1 MVVDFISLAVIVVV
15 AALCPIIA
23 SLIPNKLI
31 PESVFLLIAGAVL
44 GPNLLGVI
52 QTTDVVNF
60 LSELGLA
67 YLFLLAGMEINP
79 KNLVGHEGK
88 RGIGAWGI
96 SLALGFVVVFLLPWF
111 DPAQLDGIA
120 VAIAMTTTAFG
131 TLVPIMK
138 ERGLTG
144 TPVGNSI
151 MAYGTWGELA
161 PIVAIALLLSTRSS
175 WQTLLI
181 LGAFALIAVVMAF
194 IPKKAKAA
202 GSKIAHFVQTRS
214 NTTYQT
220 MVRFTMLRILVL
232 LLAISEIFHLDI
244 VLGAFAAGFVMGAI
258 IPEGDEELETKL
270 NGAAY
275 GFFIPLFFIVSGAK
289 VNILAIGD
297 NPVLLVVFIIALMM
311 VRGIPVFI
319 MLTTDKRCELS
330 AHNRWTVA
338 LYCTTALPLVVAI
351 TSIGTSMGFF
361 SQDTASVLVAAGAIT
376 VFLMPFLASLTY
388 RVADAMPGEAIKEIR
403 ENPSDIGRI
412 DPPPCHAR
420 AAREPR
426 DGSRPPRAAQ
436 EADRRAGRLMRH
448 QRVQEGLQ
456 APCHTRGRAEEHRRG
471 ARPARR
477 AARRRLAA
485 RGPAG
490 AAQPAPRGA
499 EAPPH
504 AHVRGR
510 DRGKPQP
517 GGREPRAHRHHRIT
531 QAPRRDLPQ
540 GSLAQRKRS
549 RRERPRRG
557 SARLTPPTPRQ
568 RQLKTSEP
576 EQYKRGRGNPR
587 PLEAYRQR
595 FARAYSVS
603 P

>member
-202 GSKIAHFVQTRS
+202 GSKIAHFVKTRS

-220 MVRFTMLRILVL
+220 MVRFTMLILVL

-412 DPPPCHAR
+412 IRRHAMLEQLVNLEMAVDHLEQR
-420 AAREPR
+420 KKQIAEQGDSCDISEYKKASKRHAILADALKSTAAELAQHEELLDDASLREALQELRSLRREELRRRRMHMSEEEIEESRNQVVESLARIAIIESRRLR
-426 DGSRPPRAAQ
+426 DETSHKGASHNESAPAESAPGVAPRA
-436 EADRRAGRLMRH
+436 
-448 QRVQEGLQ
+448 
-456 APCHTRGRAEEHRRG
+456 
-471 ARPARR
+471 
-477 AARRRLAA
+477 
-485 RGPAG
+485 
-490 AAQPAPRGA
+490 
-499 EAPPH
+499 
-504 AHVRGR
+504 
-510 DRGKPQP
+510 
-517 GGREPRAHRHHRIT
+517 
-531 QAPRRDLPQ
+531 
-540 GSLAQRKRS
+540 
-549 RRERPRRG
+549 
-557 SARLTPPTPRQ
+557 
-568 RQLKTSEP
+568 
-576 EQYKRGRGNPR
+576 
-587 PLEAYRQR
+587 
-595 FARAYSVS
+595 
-603 P
+603 

>member
-79 KNLVGHEGK
+79 QNLVGHEGK
-88 RGIGAWGI
+88 RAIGAWGI

-111 DPAQLDGIA
+111 NPTQLDGIA

-181 LGAFALIAVVMAF
+181 LGVFALIAVVMAF
-194 IPKKAKAA
+194 IPKKARAA
-202 GSKIAHFVQTRS
+202 GSKIAHFVKTRS

-220 MVRFTMLRILVL
+220 MVRFTMLILVL

-297 NPVLLVVFIIALMM
+297 NPVLLVVFILALMM

-388 RVADAMPGEAIKEIR
+388 RVTDAMPGEAIKEIR

-412 DPPPCHAR
+412 IRRHAMLEQLVNLEMAVDHLEQR
-420 AAREPR
+420 KKQIAEQGDSCDINEYQKASKRHALLADALRNTAAELAQHEDLLDDTSLRE
-426 DGSRPPRAAQ
+426 ALQ
-436 EADRRAGRLMRH
+436 ELRSLRR
-448 QRVQEGLQ
+448 
-456 APCHTRGRAEEHRRG
+456 EEL
-471 ARPARR
+471 
-477 AARRRLAA
+477 RRR
-485 RGPAG
+485 RMHMSEEEIEESHN
-490 AAQPAPRGA
+490 QVV
-499 EAPPH
+499 E
-504 AHVRGR
+504 
-510 DRGKPQP
+510 
-517 GGREPRAHRHHRIT
+517 
-531 QAPRRDLPQ
+531 
-540 GSLAQRKRS
+540 SLARIAIIES
-549 RRERPRRG
+549 RRLRDETSHKEASRNAAALG
-557 SARLTPPTPRQ
+557 EATPAEGAVSETPR
-568 RQLKTSEP
+568 
-576 EQYKRGRGNPR
+576 
-587 PLEAYRQR
+587 
-595 FARAYSVS
+595 V
-603 P
+603 

>member
-202 GSKIAHFVQTRS
+202 GSKIAHFVKTRS

-220 MVRFTMLRILVL
+220 MVRFTMLILVL

-297 NPVLLVVFIIALMM
+297 NPVLLFVFIIALMM

-412 DPPPCHAR
+412 IRRHAMLEQLVNLEMAVDHLEQR
-420 AAREPR
+420 KKQIAEQGDSCDINEYKKASRRHAILADALKSTAAELAQHEELLDDASLRE
-426 DGSRPPRAAQ
+426 ALQ
-436 EADRRAGRLMRH
+436 ELRSLRR
-448 QRVQEGLQ
+448 
-456 APCHTRGRAEEHRRG
+456 EEL
-471 ARPARR
+471 
-477 AARRRLAA
+477 RRRRMHMSEEEIEESRNQVVESLARIA
-485 RGPAG
+485 IIESRRLRDETSHKG
-490 AAQPAPRGA
+490 ASRNAVTHA
-499 EAPPH
+499 EAAPAEGSSGETPH
-504 AHVRGR
+504 A
-510 DRGKPQP
+510 
-517 GGREPRAHRHHRIT
+517 
-531 QAPRRDLPQ
+531 
-540 GSLAQRKRS
+540 
-549 RRERPRRG
+549 
-557 SARLTPPTPRQ
+557 
-568 RQLKTSEP
+568 
-576 EQYKRGRGNPR
+576 
-587 PLEAYRQR
+587 
-595 FARAYSVS
+595 
-603 P
+603 

>member
-202 GSKIAHFVQTRS
+202 GSKIAHFVKTRS

-220 MVRFTMLRILVL
+220 MVRFTMLILVL

-412 DPPPCHAR
+412 IRRHAMLEQLVNLEMAVDHLEQR
-420 AAREPR
+420 KKQIAEQGDSCDINEYKKASRRHAILADALKSTAAELAQHEELLDDASLREALQELRSLRREELRRRRMHMSEEEIEESRNQVVESLARIAIIESRRLR
-426 DGSRPPRAAQ
+426 DETSHKGASHNEGAPAESAPSVAPRA
-436 EADRRAGRLMRH
+436 
-448 QRVQEGLQ
+448 
-456 APCHTRGRAEEHRRG
+456 
-471 ARPARR
+471 
-477 AARRRLAA
+477 
-485 RGPAG
+485 
-490 AAQPAPRGA
+490 
-499 EAPPH
+499 
-504 AHVRGR
+504 
-510 DRGKPQP
+510 
-517 GGREPRAHRHHRIT
+517 
-531 QAPRRDLPQ
+531 
-540 GSLAQRKRS
+540 
-549 RRERPRRG
+549 
-557 SARLTPPTPRQ
+557 
-568 RQLKTSEP
+568 
-576 EQYKRGRGNPR
+576 
-587 PLEAYRQR
+587 
-595 FARAYSVS
+595 
-603 P
+603 

>member
-79 KNLVGHEGK
+79 KNLIGHEGK

-220 MVRFTMLRILVL
+220 MVRFTMLILVL

-297 NPVLLVVFIIALMM
+297 NPVLLVVFIVALMM

-412 DPPPCHAR
+412 IRRHAMLEQLVNLEMAVDHLEQR
-420 AAREPR
+420 KKQIAEQGDSCDISEYKKASKRHAILADALKSTAAELAQHEELLDDASLREALQELR
-426 DGSRPPRAAQ
+426 SLRREELRRRRMHMSEEEIEESRNQVVESLARIAIIESRRLRDETSHKGASHDGSAPGVAPRA
-436 EADRRAGRLMRH
+436 
-448 QRVQEGLQ
+448 
-456 APCHTRGRAEEHRRG
+456 
-471 ARPARR
+471 
-477 AARRRLAA
+477 
-485 RGPAG
+485 
-490 AAQPAPRGA
+490 
-499 EAPPH
+499 
-504 AHVRGR
+504 
-510 DRGKPQP
+510 
-517 GGREPRAHRHHRIT
+517 
-531 QAPRRDLPQ
+531 
-540 GSLAQRKRS
+540 
-549 RRERPRRG
+549 
-557 SARLTPPTPRQ
+557 
-568 RQLKTSEP
+568 
-576 EQYKRGRGNPR
+576 
-587 PLEAYRQR
+587 
-595 FARAYSVS
+595 
-603 P
+603 

>member
-220 MVRFTMLRILVL
+220 MVRFTMLILVL

-297 NPVLLVVFIIALMM
+297 NPVLLVVFIVALMV

-412 DPPPCHAR
+412 IRRHAMLEQLVNLEMAVDHLEQR
-420 AAREPR
+420 KKQIAEQGDSCDISEYKKASRRHAILADALKSTAAELAQHEELLDDASLREALQELRSLRREELRRRRMHMSEEEIEESRNQVVESLARIAIIESRRLR
-426 DGSRPPRAAQ
+426 DETSHKGASHDESAPGVAPRA
-436 EADRRAGRLMRH
+436 
-448 QRVQEGLQ
+448 
-456 APCHTRGRAEEHRRG
+456 
-471 ARPARR
+471 
-477 AARRRLAA
+477 
-485 RGPAG
+485 
-490 AAQPAPRGA
+490 
-499 EAPPH
+499 
-504 AHVRGR
+504 
-510 DRGKPQP
+510 
-517 GGREPRAHRHHRIT
+517 
-531 QAPRRDLPQ
+531 
-540 GSLAQRKRS
+540 
-549 RRERPRRG
+549 
-557 SARLTPPTPRQ
+557 
-568 RQLKTSEP
+568 
-576 EQYKRGRGNPR
+576 
-587 PLEAYRQR
+587 
-595 FARAYSVS
+595 
-603 P
+603 

>member
-220 MVRFTMLRILVL
+220 MVRFTMLILVL

-297 NPVLLVVFIIALMM
+297 NPVLLVVFIVALMM

-412 DPPPCHAR
+412 IRRHAMLEQLVNLEMAVDHLEQR
-420 AAREPR
+420 KKQIAEQGDSCDINEYKKASRRHAILADALKSTAAELAQHEELLDDASLREALQELR
-426 DGSRPPRAAQ
+426 SLRREELRRRRMHMSEEEIEESRNQVVESLARIAIIESRRLRDETSHKGASHDGSAPAESAPSVAPRA
-436 EADRRAGRLMRH
+436 
-448 QRVQEGLQ
+448 
-456 APCHTRGRAEEHRRG
+456 
-471 ARPARR
+471 
-477 AARRRLAA
+477 
-485 RGPAG
+485 
-490 AAQPAPRGA
+490 
-499 EAPPH
+499 
-504 AHVRGR
+504 
-510 DRGKPQP
+510 
-517 GGREPRAHRHHRIT
+517 
-531 QAPRRDLPQ
+531 
-540 GSLAQRKRS
+540 
-549 RRERPRRG
+549 
-557 SARLTPPTPRQ
+557 
-568 RQLKTSEP
+568 
-576 EQYKRGRGNPR
+576 
-587 PLEAYRQR
+587 
-595 FARAYSVS
+595 
-603 P
+603 

>member
-202 GSKIAHFVQTRS
+202 GSKIAHFVKTRS

-220 MVRFTMLRILVL
+220 MVRFTMLILVL

-297 NPVLLVVFIIALMM
+297 NPVLLVVFIVALMM

-319 MLTTDKRCELS
+319 MLTTDKCCELS

-412 DPPPCHAR
+412 IRRHAMLEQLVNLEMAVDHLEQR
-420 AAREPR
+420 KKQIAEQGDSCDISEYKKASRRHAILADALKSTAAELAQHEELLDDASLRE
-426 DGSRPPRAAQ
+426 ALQ
-436 EADRRAGRLMRH
+436 ELRSLRR
-448 QRVQEGLQ
+448 
-456 APCHTRGRAEEHRRG
+456 EEL
-471 ARPARR
+471 
-477 AARRRLAA
+477 RRRRMHMSEEEIEESRNQVVESLARIA
-485 RGPAG
+485 IIESRRLRDETSHKG
-490 AAQPAPRGA
+490 ASRNAVAHA
-499 EAPPH
+499 EAAPAEGSSGETPH
-504 AHVRGR
+504 A
-510 DRGKPQP
+510 
-517 GGREPRAHRHHRIT
+517 
-531 QAPRRDLPQ
+531 
-540 GSLAQRKRS
+540 
-549 RRERPRRG
+549 
-557 SARLTPPTPRQ
+557 
-568 RQLKTSEP
+568 
-576 EQYKRGRGNPR
+576 
-587 PLEAYRQR
+587 
-595 FARAYSVS
+595 
-603 P
+603 

>member
-79 KNLVGHEGK
+79 QNLVGHEGK
-88 RGIGAWGI
+88 RAIGAWGI

-111 DPAQLDGIA
+111 NPTQLDGIA

-181 LGAFALIAVVMAF
+181 LGVFALIAVVMAF
-194 IPKKAKAA
+194 IPKKARAA
-202 GSKIAHFVQTRS
+202 GSKIAHFVKTRS

-220 MVRFTMLRILVL
+220 MVRFTMLILVL

-297 NPVLLVVFIIALMM
+297 NPVLLVVFILALMM

-388 RVADAMPGEAIKEIR
+388 RVTDAMPGEAIKEIR

-412 DPPPCHAR
+412 IRRHAMLEQLVNLEMAVDHLEQR
-420 AAREPR
+420 KKQIAEQGDSCDINEYKKASKRHALLADALRNTAAELAQHEELLDDTSLREALQELRSLRREELRRRRMHMSEEEIEESHNQVVESLARIAIIESRRLR
-426 DGSRPPRAAQ
+426 DETSHKEASRNAAALGEATPAEGAVSETPRA
-436 EADRRAGRLMRH
+436 
-448 QRVQEGLQ
+448 
-456 APCHTRGRAEEHRRG
+456 
-471 ARPARR
+471 
-477 AARRRLAA
+477 
-485 RGPAG
+485 
-490 AAQPAPRGA
+490 
-499 EAPPH
+499 
-504 AHVRGR
+504 
-510 DRGKPQP
+510 
-517 GGREPRAHRHHRIT
+517 
-531 QAPRRDLPQ
+531 
-540 GSLAQRKRS
+540 
-549 RRERPRRG
+549 
-557 SARLTPPTPRQ
+557 
-568 RQLKTSEP
+568 
-576 EQYKRGRGNPR
+576 
-587 PLEAYRQR
+587 
-595 FARAYSVS
+595 
-603 P
+603 

>member
-220 MVRFTMLRILVL
+220 MVRFTMLILVL

-412 DPPPCHAR
+412 IRRHAMLEQLVNLEMAVDHLEQR
-420 AAREPR
+420 KKQIAEQGDSCDISEYKKASRRHAILANALKSTAAELAQHEELLDDASLREALQELRSLRREELRRRRMHMSEEEIEESRNQVVESLARIAIIESRRLR
-426 DGSRPPRAAQ
+426 DETSHKGASHDGGAPAESAPGVAPRA
-436 EADRRAGRLMRH
+436 
-448 QRVQEGLQ
+448 
-456 APCHTRGRAEEHRRG
+456 
-471 ARPARR
+471 
-477 AARRRLAA
+477 
-485 RGPAG
+485 
-490 AAQPAPRGA
+490 
-499 EAPPH
+499 
-504 AHVRGR
+504 
-510 DRGKPQP
+510 
-517 GGREPRAHRHHRIT
+517 
-531 QAPRRDLPQ
+531 
-540 GSLAQRKRS
+540 
-549 RRERPRRG
+549 
-557 SARLTPPTPRQ
+557 
-568 RQLKTSEP
+568 
-576 EQYKRGRGNPR
+576 
-587 PLEAYRQR
+587 
-595 FARAYSVS
+595 
-603 P
+603 

>member
-202 GSKIAHFVQTRS
+202 GSKIAHFVKTRS

-220 MVRFTMLRILVL
+220 MVRFTMLILVL

-275 GFFIPLFFIVSGAK
+275 GFFIPLFFIVSGAR

-412 DPPPCHAR
+412 IRRHAMLEQLVNLEMAVDHLEQR
-420 AAREPR
+420 KKQIAEQGDSCDISEYKKASKRHAILADALKSTAAELAQHEELLDDASLREALQELRSLRREELRRRRMHMSEEEIEESRNQVVESLARIAIIESRRLR
-426 DGSRPPRAAQ
+426 DETSHKGASHNESAPAESAPGVAPRA
-436 EADRRAGRLMRH
+436 
-448 QRVQEGLQ
+448 
-456 APCHTRGRAEEHRRG
+456 
-471 ARPARR
+471 
-477 AARRRLAA
+477 
-485 RGPAG
+485 
-490 AAQPAPRGA
+490 
-499 EAPPH
+499 
-504 AHVRGR
+504 
-510 DRGKPQP
+510 
-517 GGREPRAHRHHRIT
+517 
-531 QAPRRDLPQ
+531 
-540 GSLAQRKRS
+540 
-549 RRERPRRG
+549 
-557 SARLTPPTPRQ
+557 
-568 RQLKTSEP
+568 
-576 EQYKRGRGNPR
+576 
-587 PLEAYRQR
+587 
-595 FARAYSVS
+595 
-603 P
+603 

>member
-88 RGIGAWGI
+88 RGIGAWGV

-202 GSKIAHFVQTRS
+202 GSKIAHFVKTRS

-220 MVRFTMLRILVL
+220 MVRFTMLILVL

-297 NPVLLVVFIIALMM
+297 NPVLLVVFIVALMM

-412 DPPPCHAR
+412 IRRHAMLEQLVNLEMAVDHLEQR
-420 AAREPR
+420 KKQIAEQGDSCDINEYKKASRRHAILADALKSTAAELAQHEELLDDASLREALQELRSLRREELRRRRMHMSEEEIEESRNQVVESLARIAIIESRRLR
-426 DGSRPPRAAQ
+426 DETSHKGTSHNEGAPAESAPSVAPRA
-436 EADRRAGRLMRH
+436 
-448 QRVQEGLQ
+448 
-456 APCHTRGRAEEHRRG
+456 
-471 ARPARR
+471 
-477 AARRRLAA
+477 
-485 RGPAG
+485 
-490 AAQPAPRGA
+490 
-499 EAPPH
+499 
-504 AHVRGR
+504 
-510 DRGKPQP
+510 
-517 GGREPRAHRHHRIT
+517 
-531 QAPRRDLPQ
+531 
-540 GSLAQRKRS
+540 
-549 RRERPRRG
+549 
-557 SARLTPPTPRQ
+557 
-568 RQLKTSEP
+568 
-576 EQYKRGRGNPR
+576 
-587 PLEAYRQR
+587 
-595 FARAYSVS
+595 
-603 P
+603 

>member
-202 GSKIAHFVQTRS
+202 GSKIAHFVKTRS

-220 MVRFTMLRILVL
+220 MVRFTMLILVL

-412 DPPPCHAR
+412 IRRHAMLEQLVNLEMAVDHLEQR
-420 AAREPR
+420 KKQIAEQGDSCDINEYKKASKRHAILADALKSTAAELAQHEELLDDASLREALQELR
-426 DGSRPPRAAQ
+426 SLRREELRRRRMHMSEEEIEESRNQVVESLARIAIIESRRLRDETSHKGASHDGSAPAEGAPSVAPRA
-436 EADRRAGRLMRH
+436 
-448 QRVQEGLQ
+448 
-456 APCHTRGRAEEHRRG
+456 
-471 ARPARR
+471 
-477 AARRRLAA
+477 
-485 RGPAG
+485 
-490 AAQPAPRGA
+490 
-499 EAPPH
+499 
-504 AHVRGR
+504 
-510 DRGKPQP
+510 
-517 GGREPRAHRHHRIT
+517 
-531 QAPRRDLPQ
+531 
-540 GSLAQRKRS
+540 
-549 RRERPRRG
+549 
-557 SARLTPPTPRQ
+557 
-568 RQLKTSEP
+568 
-576 EQYKRGRGNPR
+576 
-587 PLEAYRQR
+587 
-595 FARAYSVS
+595 
-603 P
+603 

>member
-220 MVRFTMLRILVL
+220 MVRFTMLILVL

-297 NPVLLVVFIIALMM
+297 NPVLLVVFIVALMM

-412 DPPPCHAR
+412 IRRHAMLEQLVNLEMAVDHLEQR
-420 AAREPR
+420 KKQIAEQGDSCDISEYKKASKRHAILADALKSTAAELAQHEELLDDASLREALQELR
-426 DGSRPPRAAQ
+426 SLRREELRRRRMHMSEEEIEESRNQVVESLARIAIIESRRLRDETSHKGASHDGSAPGVAPRA
-436 EADRRAGRLMRH
+436 
-448 QRVQEGLQ
+448 
-456 APCHTRGRAEEHRRG
+456 
-471 ARPARR
+471 
-477 AARRRLAA
+477 
-485 RGPAG
+485 
-490 AAQPAPRGA
+490 
-499 EAPPH
+499 
-504 AHVRGR
+504 
-510 DRGKPQP
+510 
-517 GGREPRAHRHHRIT
+517 
-531 QAPRRDLPQ
+531 
-540 GSLAQRKRS
+540 
-549 RRERPRRG
+549 
-557 SARLTPPTPRQ
+557 
-568 RQLKTSEP
+568 
-576 EQYKRGRGNPR
+576 
-587 PLEAYRQR
+587 
-595 FARAYSVS
+595 
-603 P
+603 

>member
-120 VAIAMTTTAFG
+120 VTIAMTTTAFG

-202 GSKIAHFVQTRS
+202 GSKIAHFVKTRS

-220 MVRFTMLRILVL
+220 MVRFTMLVLVL

-319 MLTTDKRCELS
+319 MLTTDKHCELS

-412 DPPPCHAR
+412 IRRHAMLEQLVNLEMAVDHLEQR
-420 AAREPR
+420 KKQIAEQGDSCNISEYKKASRRHAILADALKSTAAELAQHEELLDDASLREALQELRSLRREELRRRRMHMSEEEIEESRNQVVESLARIAIIESRRLR
-426 DGSRPPRAAQ
+426 DETSHKGASHVGDAPAESAPDVAPRA
-436 EADRRAGRLMRH
+436 
-448 QRVQEGLQ
+448 
-456 APCHTRGRAEEHRRG
+456 
-471 ARPARR
+471 
-477 AARRRLAA
+477 
-485 RGPAG
+485 
-490 AAQPAPRGA
+490 
-499 EAPPH
+499 
-504 AHVRGR
+504 
-510 DRGKPQP
+510 
-517 GGREPRAHRHHRIT
+517 
-531 QAPRRDLPQ
+531 
-540 GSLAQRKRS
+540 
-549 RRERPRRG
+549 
-557 SARLTPPTPRQ
+557 
-568 RQLKTSEP
+568 
-576 EQYKRGRGNPR
+576 
-587 PLEAYRQR
+587 
-595 FARAYSVS
+595 
-603 P
+603 

>member
-220 MVRFTMLRILVL
+220 MVRFTMLILVL

-412 DPPPCHAR
+412 IRRHAMLEQLVNLEMAVDHLEQR
-420 AAREPR
+420 KKQIAEQGESCDISEYKKASKRHAILADALKSTAAELAQHEELLNDASLREALQELRSLRREELRRRRMHMSEEEIEESRNQVVENLARIAIIESRRLR
-426 DGSRPPRAAQ
+426 DETSHKGASHNESAPAESAPGVAPRA
-436 EADRRAGRLMRH
+436 
-448 QRVQEGLQ
+448 
-456 APCHTRGRAEEHRRG
+456 
-471 ARPARR
+471 
-477 AARRRLAA
+477 
-485 RGPAG
+485 
-490 AAQPAPRGA
+490 
-499 EAPPH
+499 
-504 AHVRGR
+504 
-510 DRGKPQP
+510 
-517 GGREPRAHRHHRIT
+517 
-531 QAPRRDLPQ
+531 
-540 GSLAQRKRS
+540 
-549 RRERPRRG
+549 
-557 SARLTPPTPRQ
+557 
-568 RQLKTSEP
+568 
-576 EQYKRGRGNPR
+576 
-587 PLEAYRQR
+587 
-595 FARAYSVS
+595 
-603 P
+603 

>member
-214 NTTYQT
+214 NTTYPT
-220 MVRFTMLRILVL
+220 MVRFTMLILVL

-412 DPPPCHAR
+412 IRRHAMLEQLVNLEMAVDHLEQR
-420 AAREPR
+420 KKQIAEQGDSCDINEYKKASRRHAILADALKSTAAELAQHEELLDDASLREALQELR
-426 DGSRPPRAAQ
+426 SLRREELRRRRMHMSEEEIEESRNQVVESLARIAIIESRRLRDETSHKGASHDGSAPAESAPVVAPRA
-436 EADRRAGRLMRH
+436 
-448 QRVQEGLQ
+448 
-456 APCHTRGRAEEHRRG
+456 
-471 ARPARR
+471 
-477 AARRRLAA
+477 
-485 RGPAG
+485 
-490 AAQPAPRGA
+490 
-499 EAPPH
+499 
-504 AHVRGR
+504 
-510 DRGKPQP
+510 
-517 GGREPRAHRHHRIT
+517 
-531 QAPRRDLPQ
+531 
-540 GSLAQRKRS
+540 
-549 RRERPRRG
+549 
-557 SARLTPPTPRQ
+557 
-568 RQLKTSEP
+568 
-576 EQYKRGRGNPR
+576 
-587 PLEAYRQR
+587 
-595 FARAYSVS
+595 
-603 P
+603 

>member
-220 MVRFTMLRILVL
+220 MVRFTMLILVL

-412 DPPPCHAR
+412 IRRHAMLEQLVNLEMAVDHLEQR
-420 AAREPR
+420 KKQIAEQGDSCDINEYKKASKRHAILADALKSTAAELAQHEELLDDASLRE
-426 DGSRPPRAAQ
+426 ALQ
-436 EADRRAGRLMRH
+436 ELRSLRR
-448 QRVQEGLQ
+448 
-456 APCHTRGRAEEHRRG
+456 EEL
-471 ARPARR
+471 
-477 AARRRLAA
+477 RRR
-485 RGPAG
+485 RMHMSEEEIEESRN
-490 AAQPAPRGA
+490 QVV
-499 EAPPH
+499 E
-504 AHVRGR
+504 
-510 DRGKPQP
+510 
-517 GGREPRAHRHHRIT
+517 
-531 QAPRRDLPQ
+531 
-540 GSLAQRKRS
+540 SLARIAIIES
-549 RRERPRRG
+549 RRLRDE
-557 SARLTPPTPRQ
+557 
-568 RQLKTSEP
+568 TSH
-576 EQYKRGRGNPR
+576 KG
-587 PLEAYRQR
+587 ASH
-595 FARAYSVS
+595 A
-603 P
+603 

>member
-120 VAIAMTTTAFG
+120 VTIAMTTTAFG

-202 GSKIAHFVQTRS
+202 GSKIAHFVKTRS

-220 MVRFTMLRILVL
+220 MVRFTMLVLVL

-319 MLTTDKRCELS
+319 MLTTDKHCELS

-412 DPPPCHAR
+412 IRRHAMLEQLVNLEMAVDHLEQR
-420 AAREPR
+420 KKQIAEQGDSCNISEYKKASRRHAILADALKSTAAELAQHEELLDDASLREALQELRSLRREELRRRRMHMSEEEIEESRNQVVESLARIAIIESRRLR
-426 DGSRPPRAAQ
+426 DETSHKGASHDEDAPAESASDVAPRA
-436 EADRRAGRLMRH
+436 
-448 QRVQEGLQ
+448 
-456 APCHTRGRAEEHRRG
+456 
-471 ARPARR
+471 
-477 AARRRLAA
+477 
-485 RGPAG
+485 
-490 AAQPAPRGA
+490 
-499 EAPPH
+499 
-504 AHVRGR
+504 
-510 DRGKPQP
+510 
-517 GGREPRAHRHHRIT
+517 
-531 QAPRRDLPQ
+531 
-540 GSLAQRKRS
+540 
-549 RRERPRRG
+549 
-557 SARLTPPTPRQ
+557 
-568 RQLKTSEP
+568 
-576 EQYKRGRGNPR
+576 
-587 PLEAYRQR
+587 
-595 FARAYSVS
+595 
-603 P
+603 

>member
-220 MVRFTMLRILVL
+220 MVRFTMLILVL

-297 NPVLLVVFIIALMM
+297 NPVLLVVFIVALMM

-412 DPPPCHAR
+412 IRHHAMLEQLVNLEMAVDHLEQR
-420 AAREPR
+420 KKQIAEQGDSCDISEYKKASKRHAILADALKSTAAELAQHEELLDDASLREALQELR
-426 DGSRPPRAAQ
+426 SLRREELRRRRMHMSEEEIEESRNQVVESLARIAIIESRRLRDETSHKGASHDGSAPGVAPRA
-436 EADRRAGRLMRH
+436 
-448 QRVQEGLQ
+448 
-456 APCHTRGRAEEHRRG
+456 
-471 ARPARR
+471 
-477 AARRRLAA
+477 
-485 RGPAG
+485 
-490 AAQPAPRGA
+490 
-499 EAPPH
+499 
-504 AHVRGR
+504 
-510 DRGKPQP
+510 
-517 GGREPRAHRHHRIT
+517 
-531 QAPRRDLPQ
+531 
-540 GSLAQRKRS
+540 
-549 RRERPRRG
+549 
-557 SARLTPPTPRQ
+557 
-568 RQLKTSEP
+568 
-576 EQYKRGRGNPR
+576 
-587 PLEAYRQR
+587 
-595 FARAYSVS
+595 
-603 P
+603 

>member
-15 AALCPIIA
+15 AALCPIVA

-96 SLALGFVVVFLLPWF
+96 SLAFGFVVVFLLPWF

-144 TPVGNSI
+144 TPVGSSI

-194 IPKKAKAA
+194 IPKKAKTA
-202 GSKIAHFVQTRS
+202 GSKIAHFVKTRS

-220 MVRFTMLRILVL
+220 MVRFTMLILVL

-297 NPVLLVVFIIALMM
+297 NPVLLVVFIVALMM

-412 DPPPCHAR
+412 IRRHAMLEQLVNLEMAVDHLEQR
-420 AAREPR
+420 KKQIAEQGDSCDINEYKKASRRHAILADALKSTAAELAQHEELLDDASLRE
-426 DGSRPPRAAQ
+426 ALQ
-436 EADRRAGRLMRH
+436 ELRSLRR
-448 QRVQEGLQ
+448 
-456 APCHTRGRAEEHRRG
+456 EEL
-471 ARPARR
+471 
-477 AARRRLAA
+477 RRRRMHMSEEEIEESRNQVVESLARIA
-485 RGPAG
+485 IIESRRLRDETSHKG
-490 AAQPAPRGA
+490 ASRNAVTHA
-499 EAPPH
+499 EAAPAEGSSGETPH
-504 AHVRGR
+504 A
-510 DRGKPQP
+510 
-517 GGREPRAHRHHRIT
+517 
-531 QAPRRDLPQ
+531 
-540 GSLAQRKRS
+540 
-549 RRERPRRG
+549 
-557 SARLTPPTPRQ
+557 
-568 RQLKTSEP
+568 
-576 EQYKRGRGNPR
+576 
-587 PLEAYRQR
+587 
-595 FARAYSVS
+595 
-603 P
+603 

>member
-202 GSKIAHFVQTRS
+202 GSKIAHFVKTRS

-220 MVRFTMLRILVL
+220 MVRFTMLILVL

-412 DPPPCHAR
+412 IRRHAMLEQLVNLEMAVDHLEQR
-420 AAREPR
+420 KKQIAEQGDSCDIDEYKKASRRHAILADALKSTAAELAQHEELLDDASLREALQELR
-426 DGSRPPRAAQ
+426 SLRREELRRRRMHMSEEEIEESRNQVVESLARIAIIESRRLRDETSHKGASHDGSAPGVAPRA
-436 EADRRAGRLMRH
+436 
-448 QRVQEGLQ
+448 
-456 APCHTRGRAEEHRRG
+456 
-471 ARPARR
+471 
-477 AARRRLAA
+477 
-485 RGPAG
+485 
-490 AAQPAPRGA
+490 
-499 EAPPH
+499 
-504 AHVRGR
+504 
-510 DRGKPQP
+510 
-517 GGREPRAHRHHRIT
+517 
-531 QAPRRDLPQ
+531 
-540 GSLAQRKRS
+540 
-549 RRERPRRG
+549 
-557 SARLTPPTPRQ
+557 
-568 RQLKTSEP
+568 
-576 EQYKRGRGNPR
+576 
-587 PLEAYRQR
+587 
-595 FARAYSVS
+595 
-603 P
+603 

>member
-202 GSKIAHFVQTRS
+202 GSKIAHFVKTRS

-220 MVRFTMLRILVL
+220 MVRFTMLILVL

-412 DPPPCHAR
+412 IRRHAMLEQLVNLEMAVDHLEQR
-420 AAREPR
+420 KKQIAEQGDSCDINEYKKASRRHAILADALKSTAAELAQHEELLDDASLREALQELRSLRREELRRRRMHMSEEEIEESRNQVVESLARIAIIESRRLR
-426 DGSRPPRAAQ
+426 DETSHKGASHNESAPAESAPGVAPRA
-436 EADRRAGRLMRH
+436 
-448 QRVQEGLQ
+448 
-456 APCHTRGRAEEHRRG
+456 
-471 ARPARR
+471 
-477 AARRRLAA
+477 
-485 RGPAG
+485 
-490 AAQPAPRGA
+490 
-499 EAPPH
+499 
-504 AHVRGR
+504 
-510 DRGKPQP
+510 
-517 GGREPRAHRHHRIT
+517 
-531 QAPRRDLPQ
+531 
-540 GSLAQRKRS
+540 
-549 RRERPRRG
+549 
-557 SARLTPPTPRQ
+557 
-568 RQLKTSEP
+568 
-576 EQYKRGRGNPR
+576 
-587 PLEAYRQR
+587 
-595 FARAYSVS
+595 
-603 P
+603 

>member
-15 AALCPIIA
+15 AALCPVIA

-67 YLFLLAGMEINP
+67 FLFLLAGMEINP
-79 KNLVGHEGK
+79 QNLVGHEGK
-88 RGIGAWGI
+88 RAIGAWGI

-111 DPAQLDGIA
+111 DPTQLDGIA

-161 PIVAIALLLSTRSS
+161 PIVAIALLLSTRAS
-175 WQTLLI
+175 WQTLLV
-181 LGAFALIAVVMAF
+181 LGAFALIAIIMAL

-202 GSKIAHFVQTRS
+202 GSKIAHFVKTRS

-220 MVRFTMLRILVL
+220 MVRFTMLILVL

-297 NPVLLVVFIIALMM
+297 NPVLLVVFIVALMM
-311 VRGIPVFI
+311 VRGIPVFV

-388 RVADAMPGEAIKEIR
+388 RVTDAMPGEALKEIR
-403 ENPSDIGRI
+403 ENPSDIGSIIRR
-412 DPPPCHAR
+412 HAMLEQLVNLEM
-420 AAREPR
+420 AVDHLE
-426 DGSRPPRAAQ
+426 
-436 EADRRAGRLMRH
+436 
-448 QRVQEGLQ
+448 QRKKQI
-456 APCHTRGRAEEHRRG
+456 AEEGDSCDIEEYKKASKRHDILANALRNTAAELAQHEELLDDTSLREALRELRSLRREEQ
-471 ARPARR
+471 
-477 AARRRLAA
+477 RRR
-485 RGPAG
+485 RMHMS
-490 AAQPAPRGA
+490 A
-499 EAPPH
+499 EEIEESH
-504 AHVRGR
+504 NQVV
-510 DRGKPQP
+510 
-517 GGREPRAHRHHRIT
+517 E
-531 QAPRRDLPQ
+531 
-540 GSLAQRKRS
+540 SLARIAIIES
-549 RRERPRRG
+549 RRLRNE
-557 SARLTPPTPRQ
+557 
-568 RQLKTSEP
+568 TSH
-576 EQYKRGRGNPR
+576 KGASHDGG
-587 PLEAYRQR
+587 AHGK
-595 FARAYSVS
+595 S
-603 P
+603 PQK

>member
-1 MVVDFISLAVIVVV
+1 
-15 AALCPIIA
+15 
-23 SLIPNKLI
+23 
-31 PESVFLLIAGAVL
+31 
-44 GPNLLGVI
+44 
-52 QTTDVVNF
+52 
-60 LSELGLA
+60 
-67 YLFLLAGMEINP
+67 MEINP

-202 GSKIAHFVQTRS
+202 GSKIAHFVKTRS

-220 MVRFTMLRILVL
+220 MVRFTMLILVL

-412 DPPPCHAR
+412 IRRHAMLEQLVNLEMAVDHLEQR
-420 AAREPR
+420 KKQIAEQGDSCDISEYKKASKRHAILADALKSTAAELAQHEELLDDASLREALQELRSLRREELRRRRMHMSEEEIEESRNQVVESLARIAIIESRRLR
-426 DGSRPPRAAQ
+426 DETSHKEASHDEGAPAESAPGVAPRA
-436 EADRRAGRLMRH
+436 
-448 QRVQEGLQ
+448 
-456 APCHTRGRAEEHRRG
+456 
-471 ARPARR
+471 
-477 AARRRLAA
+477 
-485 RGPAG
+485 
-490 AAQPAPRGA
+490 
-499 EAPPH
+499 
-504 AHVRGR
+504 
-510 DRGKPQP
+510 
-517 GGREPRAHRHHRIT
+517 
-531 QAPRRDLPQ
+531 
-540 GSLAQRKRS
+540 
-549 RRERPRRG
+549 
-557 SARLTPPTPRQ
+557 
-568 RQLKTSEP
+568 
-576 EQYKRGRGNPR
+576 
-587 PLEAYRQR
+587 
-595 FARAYSVS
+595 
-603 P
+603 

>member
-67 YLFLLAGMEINP
+67 YLFLLAGMEISP

-202 GSKIAHFVQTRS
+202 GSKIAHFVKTRS

-220 MVRFTMLRILVL
+220 MVRFTMLILVL

-412 DPPPCHAR
+412 IRRHAMLEQLVNLEMAVDHLEQR
-420 AAREPR
+420 KKQIAEQGDSCDISEYKKASKRHAILADALKSTAAELAQHEELLDNASLREALQELRSLRREELRRRRMHMSEEEIEESR
-426 DGSRPPRAAQ
+426 DQVVESLARIAIIESRRLRDETSHKGASRNEDAPTESAPGVAPRA
-436 EADRRAGRLMRH
+436 
-448 QRVQEGLQ
+448 
-456 APCHTRGRAEEHRRG
+456 
-471 ARPARR
+471 
-477 AARRRLAA
+477 
-485 RGPAG
+485 
-490 AAQPAPRGA
+490 
-499 EAPPH
+499 
-504 AHVRGR
+504 
-510 DRGKPQP
+510 
-517 GGREPRAHRHHRIT
+517 
-531 QAPRRDLPQ
+531 
-540 GSLAQRKRS
+540 
-549 RRERPRRG
+549 
-557 SARLTPPTPRQ
+557 
-568 RQLKTSEP
+568 
-576 EQYKRGRGNPR
+576 
-587 PLEAYRQR
+587 
-595 FARAYSVS
+595 
-603 P
+603 

>member
-79 KNLVGHEGK
+79 KNLIGHEGK

-220 MVRFTMLRILVL
+220 MVRFTMLILVL

-297 NPVLLVVFIIALMM
+297 NPVLLVVFIVALMM

-412 DPPPCHAR
+412 IRRHAMLEQLVNLEMAVDHLEQR
-420 AAREPR
+420 KKQIAEQGDSCDISEYKKASKRHAILADALKSTAAELAQHEELLDDASLREALQELR
-426 DGSRPPRAAQ
+426 SLRREELRRRRMHMSEEEIEESRNQVVESLARIAIIESRRLRDETSHKGASHDGSAPA
-436 EADRRAGRLMRH
+436 
-448 QRVQEGLQ
+448 EG
-456 APCHTRGRAEEHRRG
+456 AP
-471 ARPARR
+471 
-477 AARRRLAA
+477 
-485 RGPAG
+485 
-490 AAQPAPRGA
+490 
-499 EAPPH
+499 
-504 AHVRGR
+504 
-510 DRGKPQP
+510 
-517 GGREPRAHRHHRIT
+517 
-531 QAPRRDLPQ
+531 
-540 GSLAQRKRS
+540 S
-549 RRERPRRG
+549 
-557 SARLTPPTPRQ
+557 
-568 RQLKTSEP
+568 
-576 EQYKRGRGNPR
+576 
-587 PLEAYRQR
+587 
-595 FARAYSVS
+595 
-603 P
+603 

>member
-120 VAIAMTTTAFG
+120 VTIAMTTTAFG

-202 GSKIAHFVQTRS
+202 GSKIAHFVKTRS

-220 MVRFTMLRILVL
+220 MVRFAMLVLVL

-319 MLTTDKRCELS
+319 MLTTDKHCELS

-412 DPPPCHAR
+412 IRRHAMLEQLVNLEMAVDHLEQR
-420 AAREPR
+420 KKQIAEQGNSCNIGEYKKASRRHAILADALKSTAAELAQHEELLDDASLREALQELRSLRREELRRRRMHMSEEEIEESRNQVVESLARIAIIESHRLR
-426 DGSRPPRAAQ
+426 DETSHKGASHDEGAPAESAPGVAPRA
-436 EADRRAGRLMRH
+436 
-448 QRVQEGLQ
+448 
-456 APCHTRGRAEEHRRG
+456 
-471 ARPARR
+471 
-477 AARRRLAA
+477 
-485 RGPAG
+485 
-490 AAQPAPRGA
+490 
-499 EAPPH
+499 
-504 AHVRGR
+504 
-510 DRGKPQP
+510 
-517 GGREPRAHRHHRIT
+517 
-531 QAPRRDLPQ
+531 
-540 GSLAQRKRS
+540 
-549 RRERPRRG
+549 
-557 SARLTPPTPRQ
+557 
-568 RQLKTSEP
+568 
-576 EQYKRGRGNPR
+576 
-587 PLEAYRQR
+587 
-595 FARAYSVS
+595 
-603 P
+603 

>member
-161 PIVAIALLLSTRSS
+161 PIVAIALLISTRSS

-202 GSKIAHFVQTRS
+202 GST
-214 NTTYQT
+214 N
-220 MVRFTMLRILVL
+220 
-232 LLAISEIFHLDI
+232 
-244 VLGAFAAGFVMGAI
+244 AA
-258 IPEGDEELETKL
+258 
-270 NGAAY
+270 
-275 GFFIPLFFIVSGAK
+275 
-289 VNILAIGD
+289 
-297 NPVLLVVFIIALMM
+297 
-311 VRGIPVFI
+311 
-319 MLTTDKRCELS
+319 
-330 AHNRWTVA
+330 W
-338 LYCTTALPLVVAI
+338 
-351 TSIGTSMGFF
+351 
-361 SQDTASVLVAAGAIT
+361 Q
-376 VFLMPFLASLTY
+376 
-388 RVADAMPGEAIKEIR
+388 
-403 ENPSDIGRI
+403 
-412 DPPPCHAR
+412 
-420 AAREPR
+420 
-426 DGSRPPRAAQ
+426 SR
-436 EADRRAGRLMRH
+436 
-448 QRVQEGLQ
+448 
-456 APCHTRGRAEEHRRG
+456 
-471 ARPARR
+471 
-477 AARRRLAA
+477 
-485 RGPAG
+485 
-490 AAQPAPRGA
+490 
-499 EAPPH
+499 
-504 AHVRGR
+504 
-510 DRGKPQP
+510 
-517 GGREPRAHRHHRIT
+517 
-531 QAPRRDLPQ
+531 
-540 GSLAQRKRS
+540 
-549 RRERPRRG
+549 
-557 SARLTPPTPRQ
+557 
-568 RQLKTSEP
+568 
-576 EQYKRGRGNPR
+576 
-587 PLEAYRQR
+587 
-595 FARAYSVS
+595 
-603 P
+603 

>member
-15 AALCPIIA
+15 AALCPIVA

-96 SLALGFVVVFLLPWF
+96 SLAFGFVVVFLLPWF

-144 TPVGNSI
+144 TPVGSSI

-194 IPKKAKAA
+194 IPKKAKTA
-202 GSKIAHFVQTRS
+202 GSKIAHFVKTRS

-220 MVRFTMLRILVL
+220 MVRFTMLILVL

-297 NPVLLVVFIIALMM
+297 NPVLLVVFIVALMM

-412 DPPPCHAR
+412 IRRHAMLEQLVNLEMAVDHLEQR
-420 AAREPR
+420 KKQIAEQGDSCDINEYKKASRRHAILADALKSTAAELAQHEELLDDASLRE
-426 DGSRPPRAAQ
+426 ALQ
-436 EADRRAGRLMRH
+436 ELRSLRR
-448 QRVQEGLQ
+448 
-456 APCHTRGRAEEHRRG
+456 EEL
-471 ARPARR
+471 
-477 AARRRLAA
+477 RRRRMHMSEEEIEESRNQVVESLARIA
-485 RGPAG
+485 IIESRRLRDETSHKGASHNESAPAES
-490 AAQPAPRGA
+490 APGVA
-499 EAPPH
+499 PH
-504 AHVRGR
+504 A
-510 DRGKPQP
+510 
-517 GGREPRAHRHHRIT
+517 
-531 QAPRRDLPQ
+531 
-540 GSLAQRKRS
+540 
-549 RRERPRRG
+549 
-557 SARLTPPTPRQ
+557 
-568 RQLKTSEP
+568 
-576 EQYKRGRGNPR
+576 
-587 PLEAYRQR
+587 
-595 FARAYSVS
+595 
-603 P
+603 

>member
-52 QTTDVVNF
+52 KTTDVVNF

-220 MVRFTMLRILVL
+220 MVRFTMLILVL

-297 NPVLLVVFIIALMM
+297 NPVLLVVFIVALMM

-338 LYCTTALPLVVAI
+338 LYCTTALPLVIAI

-412 DPPPCHAR
+412 IRRHAMLEQLVNLEMAVDHLEQR
-420 AAREPR
+420 KKQIAEQGDSCDISEYKKASKRHAILADALKSTAAELAQHEELLDDASLREALQELR
-426 DGSRPPRAAQ
+426 SLRREELRRRRMHMSEEEIEESRNQVVESLARIAIIESRRLRDETSHKGASHDGSAPTESAPGVAPRA
-436 EADRRAGRLMRH
+436 
-448 QRVQEGLQ
+448 
-456 APCHTRGRAEEHRRG
+456 
-471 ARPARR
+471 
-477 AARRRLAA
+477 
-485 RGPAG
+485 
-490 AAQPAPRGA
+490 
-499 EAPPH
+499 
-504 AHVRGR
+504 
-510 DRGKPQP
+510 
-517 GGREPRAHRHHRIT
+517 
-531 QAPRRDLPQ
+531 
-540 GSLAQRKRS
+540 
-549 RRERPRRG
+549 
-557 SARLTPPTPRQ
+557 
-568 RQLKTSEP
+568 
-576 EQYKRGRGNPR
+576 
-587 PLEAYRQR
+587 
-595 FARAYSVS
+595 
-603 P
+603 

>member
-202 GSKIAHFVQTRS
+202 GSKIAHFVKTRS

-220 MVRFTMLRILVL
+220 MVRFTMLILVL

-319 MLTTDKRCELS
+319 MLTTDQRCELS

-412 DPPPCHAR
+412 IRRHAMLEQLVNLEMAVDHLEQR
-420 AAREPR
+420 KKQIAEQGDSCDISEYKKASKRHAILADALKSTAAELAQHEELLDDASLREALQELRSLRREELRRRRMHMSEEEIEESRNQVVESLARIAIIESRRLR
-426 DGSRPPRAAQ
+426 DETSHKGASHNESAPAESAPGVAPRA
-436 EADRRAGRLMRH
+436 
-448 QRVQEGLQ
+448 
-456 APCHTRGRAEEHRRG
+456 
-471 ARPARR
+471 
-477 AARRRLAA
+477 
-485 RGPAG
+485 
-490 AAQPAPRGA
+490 
-499 EAPPH
+499 
-504 AHVRGR
+504 
-510 DRGKPQP
+510 
-517 GGREPRAHRHHRIT
+517 
-531 QAPRRDLPQ
+531 
-540 GSLAQRKRS
+540 
-549 RRERPRRG
+549 
-557 SARLTPPTPRQ
+557 
-568 RQLKTSEP
+568 
-576 EQYKRGRGNPR
+576 
-587 PLEAYRQR
+587 
-595 FARAYSVS
+595 
-603 P
+603 

>member
-67 YLFLLAGMEINP
+67 YLFLLAGMEISP

-202 GSKIAHFVQTRS
+202 GSKIAHFVKTRS

-220 MVRFTMLRILVL
+220 MVRFTMLILVL

-351 TSIGTSMGFF
+351 TSIGTNMGFF

-412 DPPPCHAR
+412 IRRHAMLEQLVNLEMAVDHLEQR
-420 AAREPR
+420 KKQIAEQGDSCDINEYKKASRRHAILADALKSTAAELAQHEELLDDASLREALQELR
-426 DGSRPPRAAQ
+426 SLRREELRRRRMHMSEEEIEESRNQVVESLARIAIIESRRLRDETSHKGASHDGSAPGESAPVVAPRA
-436 EADRRAGRLMRH
+436 
-448 QRVQEGLQ
+448 
-456 APCHTRGRAEEHRRG
+456 
-471 ARPARR
+471 
-477 AARRRLAA
+477 
-485 RGPAG
+485 
-490 AAQPAPRGA
+490 
-499 EAPPH
+499 
-504 AHVRGR
+504 
-510 DRGKPQP
+510 
-517 GGREPRAHRHHRIT
+517 
-531 QAPRRDLPQ
+531 
-540 GSLAQRKRS
+540 
-549 RRERPRRG
+549 
-557 SARLTPPTPRQ
+557 
-568 RQLKTSEP
+568 
-576 EQYKRGRGNPR
+576 
-587 PLEAYRQR
+587 
-595 FARAYSVS
+595 
-603 P
+603 

>member
-202 GSKIAHFVQTRS
+202 GSKIAHFMKTRS

-220 MVRFTMLRILVL
+220 MVRFTMLILVL

-412 DPPPCHAR
+412 IRRHAMLEQLVNLEMAVDHLEQR
-420 AAREPR
+420 KKQIAEQGDSCDINEYKKASKRHAILADALKSTAAELAQHEELLDDVSLREALQELR
-426 DGSRPPRAAQ
+426 SLRREELRRRRMHMSEEEIEESRNQVVESLARIAIIESRRLRDETSHKGASHDGSAPAESALGVAPRA
-436 EADRRAGRLMRH
+436 
-448 QRVQEGLQ
+448 
-456 APCHTRGRAEEHRRG
+456 
-471 ARPARR
+471 
-477 AARRRLAA
+477 
-485 RGPAG
+485 
-490 AAQPAPRGA
+490 
-499 EAPPH
+499 
-504 AHVRGR
+504 
-510 DRGKPQP
+510 
-517 GGREPRAHRHHRIT
+517 
-531 QAPRRDLPQ
+531 
-540 GSLAQRKRS
+540 
-549 RRERPRRG
+549 
-557 SARLTPPTPRQ
+557 
-568 RQLKTSEP
+568 
-576 EQYKRGRGNPR
+576 
-587 PLEAYRQR
+587 
-595 FARAYSVS
+595 
-603 P
+603 

>member
-220 MVRFTMLRILVL
+220 MVRFTMLILVL

-297 NPVLLVVFIIALMM
+297 NPVLLVVFIVALMM

-412 DPPPCHAR
+412 IRRHAMLEQLVNLEMAVDHLEQR
-420 AAREPR
+420 KKQIAEQGESCDISEYKKASRRHAILADALKSTAAELAQHEELLDDASLREALQELR
-426 DGSRPPRAAQ
+426 SLRREELRRRRMHMSEEEIEESRNQVVESLARIAIIESRRLRDETSHKGASHDGSAPGVAPRA
-436 EADRRAGRLMRH
+436 
-448 QRVQEGLQ
+448 
-456 APCHTRGRAEEHRRG
+456 
-471 ARPARR
+471 
-477 AARRRLAA
+477 
-485 RGPAG
+485 
-490 AAQPAPRGA
+490 
-499 EAPPH
+499 
-504 AHVRGR
+504 
-510 DRGKPQP
+510 
-517 GGREPRAHRHHRIT
+517 
-531 QAPRRDLPQ
+531 
-540 GSLAQRKRS
+540 
-549 RRERPRRG
+549 
-557 SARLTPPTPRQ
+557 
-568 RQLKTSEP
+568 
-576 EQYKRGRGNPR
+576 
-587 PLEAYRQR
+587 
-595 FARAYSVS
+595 
-603 P
+603 

>member
-23 SLIPNKLI
+23 SLIPDKLI

-220 MVRFTMLRILVL
+220 MVRFTMLILVL

-412 DPPPCHAR
+412 IRRHAMLEQLVNLEMAVDHLEQR
-420 AAREPR
+420 KKQIAEQGDSCDINEYKKASRRHAILADALKSTAAELAQHEELLDDASLREALQELRSLRREELRRRRMHMSEEEIEESRNQVVESLARIAIIESRRLR
-426 DGSRPPRAAQ
+426 DETSHKEASRNAAALGEATPAEGAVSETPRA
-436 EADRRAGRLMRH
+436 
-448 QRVQEGLQ
+448 
-456 APCHTRGRAEEHRRG
+456 
-471 ARPARR
+471 
-477 AARRRLAA
+477 
-485 RGPAG
+485 
-490 AAQPAPRGA
+490 
-499 EAPPH
+499 
-504 AHVRGR
+504 
-510 DRGKPQP
+510 
-517 GGREPRAHRHHRIT
+517 
-531 QAPRRDLPQ
+531 
-540 GSLAQRKRS
+540 
-549 RRERPRRG
+549 
-557 SARLTPPTPRQ
+557 
-568 RQLKTSEP
+568 
-576 EQYKRGRGNPR
+576 
-587 PLEAYRQR
+587 
-595 FARAYSVS
+595 
-603 P
+603 

>member
-202 GSKIAHFVQTRS
+202 GSKIAHFVKTRS

-220 MVRFTMLRILVL
+220 MVRFTMLILVL

-297 NPVLLVVFIIALMM
+297 NPVLLVVFIVALMM

-412 DPPPCHAR
+412 IRRHAMLEQLVNLEMAVDHLEQR
-420 AAREPR
+420 KKQIAEQGDSCDISEYKKASKRHAILADALKSTAAELAQHEELLDDASLREALQELR
-426 DGSRPPRAAQ
+426 SLRREELRRRRMHMSEEEIEESRNQVVESLARIAIIESRRLRDETSHKGASHDGSAPGVAPRA
-436 EADRRAGRLMRH
+436 
-448 QRVQEGLQ
+448 
-456 APCHTRGRAEEHRRG
+456 
-471 ARPARR
+471 
-477 AARRRLAA
+477 
-485 RGPAG
+485 
-490 AAQPAPRGA
+490 
-499 EAPPH
+499 
-504 AHVRGR
+504 
-510 DRGKPQP
+510 
-517 GGREPRAHRHHRIT
+517 
-531 QAPRRDLPQ
+531 
-540 GSLAQRKRS
+540 
-549 RRERPRRG
+549 
-557 SARLTPPTPRQ
+557 
-568 RQLKTSEP
+568 
-576 EQYKRGRGNPR
+576 
-587 PLEAYRQR
+587 
-595 FARAYSVS
+595 
-603 P
+603 

>member
-220 MVRFTMLRILVL
+220 MVRFTMLILVL

-297 NPVLLVVFIIALMM
+297 NPVLLVVFIVALMM

-412 DPPPCHAR
+412 IRRHAMLEQLVNLEMAVDHLEQRKKQIAEQGESCDISEYKKASRRHAILADALKSTAAELAQHEELLDDASLREALQELRSLRREELRRRRMHMSEEEIEESRTRWSRASRASPSSNRAGSATRPPT
-420 AAREPR
+420 REPR
-426 DGSRPPRAAQ
+426 TTRALPAWL
-436 EADRRAGRLMRH
+436 RA
-448 QRVQEGLQ
+448 
-456 APCHTRGRAEEHRRG
+456 PN
-471 ARPARR
+471 
-477 AARRRLAA
+477 
-485 RGPAG
+485 
-490 AAQPAPRGA
+490 
-499 EAPPH
+499 
-504 AHVRGR
+504 
-510 DRGKPQP
+510 
-517 GGREPRAHRHHRIT
+517 
-531 QAPRRDLPQ
+531 
-540 GSLAQRKRS
+540 
-549 RRERPRRG
+549 
-557 SARLTPPTPRQ
+557 PPTPRQ
-568 RQLKTSEP
+568 RQLKTSVPRAIQEGP
-576 EQYKRGRGNPR
+576 RKNSR
-587 PLEAYRQR
+587 PLEAC
-595 FARAYSVS
+595 
-603 P
+603 